1 MAANDESI
9 TELLSPEEKQE
20 LLQLREQVQA
30 EKSLKTTEEILSGL
44 ELLSITSEKLQ
55 FYRQKI
61 VPLLLRLKGVERET
75 ALKRVAK
82 TLEVSV
88 KAIREEIAAGSET
101 AASRAWFD
109 IDGSFVP
116 PVLAQHLMQKK
127 YRFVYDRNMLYF
139 YQDGY
144 YKPKGFQFIKARC
157 LGLMENEYRDVHGNE
172 VGKYIE
178 TILWN
183 SEPMLDT
190 DARYINVENGLL
202 DWMADPPE
210 LLPHNPDYFSSIR
223 IPVRYD
229 PEAACPQI
237 DTFFQ
242 DTLPEDCLDLA
253 YELFGYCLLPDTSFQ
268 KAFMLLGSGAN
279 GKSKFLGLL
288 QAFIGRQNC
297 SAESLQDLGENRF
310 RAASLAGKLV
320 NIFSDL
326 PDKRLE
332 DTALFKALVS
342 GDAISAERKGEQSF
356 EFENHARLVFSA
368 NKLPPT
374 KDLSHGFFRRWVIIR
389 FGNSFPEGSPKRDPN
404 ILAKIT
410 APEELSGLL
419 NQVIGALVRLFTQ
432 KKFSIPASVTAEI
445 NAYQNENDNVRIFF
459 EECCE
464 LRVGAMVSKDQLYKS
479 YEKWC
484 HAGNYHA
491 ISRNKFNTHVKTV
504 YPSVREDT
512 HGIRKWVGI
521 AELALVNDAKEKI

>member
-1 MAANDESI
+1 MAAKDENI
-9 TELLSPEEKQE
+9 VDLLSDEEKKE
-20 LLQLREQVQA
+20 LLQLREQDETA
-30 EKSLKTTEEILSGL
+30 KSLVVTEEILANF
-44 ELLSITSEKLQ
+44 ELLNTISEKLQ
-55 FYRQKI
+55 QYRIKI
-61 VPLLLRLKGVERET
+61 VPLLIRLQGVEKET
-75 ALKRVAK
+75 AIKRVAK
-82 TLEVSV
+82 SLDVSA

-101 AASRAWFD
+101 SATHRMWFD
-109 IDGSFVP
+109 YDGSFIP

-157 LGLMENEYRDVHGNE
+157 LGLMENEYRDAHGNE
-172 VGKYIE
+172 VSKYIE

-183 SEPMLDT
+183 SEPVLDT
-190 DARYINVENGLL
+190 DARFINVENGLL
-202 DWMADPPE
+202 DWMADPPQ
-210 LLPHNPDYFSSIR
+210 LLPHNPEYLSSIR
-223 IPVRYD
+223 IPVRYE
-229 PEAACPQI
+229 PEAVCPAI
-237 DTFFQ
+237 DQFFA

-253 YELFGYCLLPDTSFQ
+253 YELFGYCLIPDTSFQ
-268 KAFMLLGSGAN
+268 KAFMLLGAGAN

-288 QAFIGRQNC
+288 QSFIGRQNC

-310 RAASLAGKLV
+310 RVASLVGKLV
-320 NIFSDL
+320 NVFSDL
-326 PDKRLE
+326 PAKLLD

-368 NKLPPT
+368 NELPRT

-389 FGNSFPEGSPKRDPN
+389 FPNSFPEGSPKRDPN

-419 NQVIGALVRLFTQ
+419 NQAIKALVRLFMQ
-432 KKFSIPASVTAEI
+432 KGFSTPASVDAEV
-445 NAYQNENDNVRIFF
+445 NAYRSENDNVRIFF
-459 EECCE
+459 DECCE
-464 LRVGAMVSKDQLYKS
+464 LRVGAMVSKEQLYKS

-484 HAGNYHA
+484 HAGNYRA
-491 ISRNKFNTHVKTV
+491 ISRNKFNNHIKNV

-512 HGIRKWVGI
+512 NGIRKWVGI
-521 AELALVNDAKEKI
+521 AEIILNTDNTG

>member
-1 MAANDESI
+1 MID
-9 TELLSPEEKQE
+9 LLSENEKQE
-20 LLQLREQVQA
+20 LLQNQKEA
-30 EKSLKTTEEILSGL
+30 EAVKALEVTEDILSNFEKI
-44 ELLSITSEKLQ
+44 ELVSDKLQ
-55 FYRQKI
+55 YYRVKI
-61 VPLLLRLKGVERET
+61 VPLLIRLRGVEKET
-75 ALKRVAK
+75 AIKRVAK
-82 TLEVSV
+82 ALDVSV

-101 AASRAWFD
+101 CATRRMWFD
-109 IDGSFVP
+109 CDGSFVP
-116 PVLAQHLMQKK
+116 PRLAQHLMQQK

-144 YKPKGFQFIKARC
+144 YKPKGFQFIKSRC
-157 LGLMENEYRDVHGNE
+157 LGLMEDEYRDVHGNE
-172 VGKYIE
+172 VSKYIE

-183 SEPMLDT
+183 SEPVLDT

-202 DWMADPPE
+202 DWMSDPPQ
-210 LLPHNPDYFSSIR
+210 LLPHTPEYLSSIR

-229 PEAACPQI
+229 LEATCPRV
-237 DTFFQ
+237 DAFFA
-242 DTLPEDCLDLA
+242 DILPEDCLDLA
-253 YELFGYCLLPDTSFQ
+253 YELFGYCLIPDTSFQ

-288 QAFIGRQNC
+288 QTFIGRQNY

-310 RAASLAGKLV
+310 RVASLVGKLV

-326 PDKRLE
+326 PAKMLD

-368 NKLPPT
+368 NELPRT

-389 FGNSFPEGSPKRDPN
+389 FPNSFPEDSPKRDPN

-410 APEELSGLL
+410 TSEELSGLL
-419 NQVIGALVRLFTQ
+419 NQAIKALVRLFMQ
-432 KKFSIPASVTAEI
+432 KNFSTPASVDAEV
-445 NAYQNENDNVRIFF
+445 NAYRSENDNVRIFF
-459 EECCE
+459 DECCE
-464 LRVGAMVSKDQLYKS
+464 LRIGAMVTKEQLYKS

-484 HAGNYHA
+484 HAGNYRA
-491 ISRNKFNTHVKTV
+491 ISRNKFNNHIKTV

-512 HGIRKWVGI
+512 NGVRKWVGI
-521 AELALVNDAKEKI
+521 AEIMLTDNNAS